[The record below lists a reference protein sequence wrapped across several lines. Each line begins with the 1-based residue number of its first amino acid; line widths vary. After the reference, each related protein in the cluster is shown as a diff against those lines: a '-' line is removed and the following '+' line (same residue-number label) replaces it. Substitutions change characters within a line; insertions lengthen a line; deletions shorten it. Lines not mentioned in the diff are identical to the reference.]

1 MALSPTPHA
10 TKERKDSIF
19 MRLPAALLILG
30 TMMVTIGGAMLAAQV
45 ALAKTITGTN
55 APNTLIGTIRPDQI
69 GGLRRGDYIDGM
81 RGDDTLHGNQGNDK
95 VVGRGGKDRIA
106 GGLHRD
112 ELLGGSA
119 NDTIR
124 AADGYQD
131 TVDCGPG
138 ANDTAYIDPT
148 LDTRRNCENVNPP
161 RPSA

>member
-19 MRLPAALLILG
+19 MRLPAALLILA
-30 TMMVTIGGAMLAAQV
+30 TMTLTIIGALLAAQV

-55 APNTLIGTIRPDQI
+55 GPNTLIGTIRPDQI
-69 GGLRRGDYIDGM
+69 SGLRRGDYIDGM
-81 RGDDTLHGNQGNDK
+81 RGDDTLRGNQGNDR
-95 VVGRGGKDRIA
+95 VVGRGGKDRIS

-124 AADGYQD
+124 AADGYHD

-138 ANDTAYIDPT
+138 KNATASIDLTP
-148 LDTRRNCENVNPP
+148 DTRKNCETANPP
-161 RPSA
+161 RP